1 MLVRPTEGP
10 GPATASRVRALVGP
24 AATAAV
30 VGAVVV
36 RLHATRGID
45 VAPIPLCPLHSLT
58 GLWCPFCGGLRAV
71 AALSHGDLPAA
82 LSFNLPVTVLLPV
95 IALSWVLWARA
106 AWQRRDVAAP
116 SLSNRGWLALG
127 AVLLVFTVWRN
138 LPQLP
143 LGAWLAP

>member
-1 MLVRPTEGP
+1 MPVTPTAGP
-10 GPATASRVRALVGP
+10 GPATTSRVRAIVGP
-24 AATAAV
+24 ALTAV
-30 VGAVVV
+30 GVGAVVA

-58 GLWCPFCGGLRAV
+58 GLWCPFCGGLRGV

-82 LSFNLPVTVLLPV
+82 LSSNLPLMVLLPV
-95 IALSWVLWARA
+95 IALSWVLWASA
-106 AWQRRDVAAP
+106 AWQRREVARRR
-116 SLSNRGWLALG
+116 LSNRGWLVLG
-127 AVLLVFTVWRN
+127 AVFLVFTVWRN